1 MKSPINYTGNKYRL
15 LEEIKKRSPH
25 KIKKMLDL
33 FCGSG
38 TVGLNFETEE
48 TFFVDNNIYLI
59 NLLKYL
65 NKISFEKLILKIEKL
80 INKYNLTN
88 SYKSKISYPKNEFK
102 EKNQN
107 GYLKLRKH
115 YNLLINKNTS
125 KANTMLF
132 LLLLYSFNGN
142 MRFNKKEEFNMPLG
156 KTDLNKTTIK
166 KLKIFF
172 EKTKGKKLNYLCED
186 FCNEKI
192 KEIIKKVDFIYIDP
206 PYLITTAV
214 YNETNNW
221 NEEKEK
227 NLLKLIDYII
237 SIKKPF
243 ILSNVIE
250 KAGKENIILKKWLQ
264 KNVEKVN
271 LDYINFSYGNAHY
284 HKKDKS
290 NSEIEVM
297 IYNY

>member
-15 LEEIKKRSPH
+15 LEEIKKRSPR

-65 NKISFEKLILKIEKL
+65 NEISFEKLVFKIEKL

-88 SYKSKISYPKNEFK
+88 SYKNKISYSKSEFK

-107 GYLKLRKH
+107 GYLNLRKH

-125 KANTMLF
+125 KANIMLF

>member
-15 LEEIKKRSPH
+15 LEEIKERSPH

-65 NKISFEKLILKIEKL
+65 NEISFEKLVFKIEKL

-227 NLLKLIDYII
+227 KLLKLIDYII

>member
-80 INKYNLTN
+80 ITKYNLTN
-88 SYKSKISYPKNEFK
+88 SYKSNISYSKNEFK

-107 GYLKLRKH
+107 GYLKLREH
-115 YNLLINKNTS
+115 YNSLINKNTP

-172 EKTKGKKLNYLCED
+172 EKIKEKKLNYLCED
-186 FCNEKI
+186 FCDEKVR
-192 KEIIKKVDFIYIDP
+192 EIIKKVDFIYIDP

-227 NLLKLIDYII
+227 KLLKLIDYII

-264 KNVEKVN
+264 KNDEKVN

>member
-65 NKISFEKLILKIEKL
+65 NEISFEKLILKIEKL
-80 INKYNLTN
+80 IYKYNLTN
-88 SYKSKISYPKNEFK
+88 SYKSKISYSKSEFK

-172 EKTKGKKLNYLCED
+172 EETKEKKLNYLCED
-186 FCNEKI
+186 FCDEKV

-227 NLLKLIDYII
+227 KLLRLIDYII

-243 ILSNVIE
+243 ILSNVIK

-284 HKKDKS
+284 QKKDKS

>member
-15 LEEIKKRSPH
+15 LEEIKERSPH

-88 SYKSKISYPKNEFK
+88 SYKSKISYSKNEFK

>member
-15 LEEIKKRSPH
+15 LEEIKKRSPR

-65 NKISFEKLILKIEKL
+65 NEISFEKLVFKIEKL

-88 SYKSKISYPKNEFK
+88 SYKNKISYSKSEFK

-107 GYLKLRKH
+107 GYLNLRKH